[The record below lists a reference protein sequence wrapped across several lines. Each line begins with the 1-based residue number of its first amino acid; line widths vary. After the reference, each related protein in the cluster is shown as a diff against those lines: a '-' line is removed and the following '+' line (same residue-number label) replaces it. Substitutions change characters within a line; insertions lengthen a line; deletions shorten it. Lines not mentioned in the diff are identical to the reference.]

1 MQEACIMG
9 ILEGGSLEGGS
20 PKGGCQDGGGCLEQP
35 QGGGKVP
42 NFNNSSK

>member
-20 PKGGCQDGGGCLEQP
+20 PKGGCQDGGGCLE
-35 QGGGKVP
+35 
-42 NFNNSSK
+42 